1 MMAPLHPRGAALID
15 RIQSEKLEIGWAT
28 DHI

>member
-1 MMAPLHPRGAALID
+1 MAPLQPRGAALID
-15 RIQSEKLEIGWAT
+15 RITSGKLEIGWAT